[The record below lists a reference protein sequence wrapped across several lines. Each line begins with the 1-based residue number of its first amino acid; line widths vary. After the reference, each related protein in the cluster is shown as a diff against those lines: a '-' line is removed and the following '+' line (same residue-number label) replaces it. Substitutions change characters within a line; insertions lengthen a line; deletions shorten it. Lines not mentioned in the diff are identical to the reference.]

1 MTIKYHHH
9 HHPHHLERAT
19 VNLHLASQ
27 GSQNWRHSLG
37 AHIPWSFLLC
47 VGSSAPLTR
56 HCPSTL
62 RIIEAHTLIPCLHTT
77 GVRECWMYC
86 TIRLHP
92 QRCAEGGEGFLWQF
106 WSFIDLSSEHTTHL
120 SWIQHP
126 LPYLVDHLRN
136 PSKNSMN
143 LVKYEPPLHN
153 PMLNIPNK
161 SMIFLMQVD
170 PILNNLLR
178 YFPCHWCKAC
188 CFSAHS

>member
-37 AHIPWSFLLC
+37 AHLPWSFLLC
-47 VGSSAPLTR
+47 VGSSAPWQDTAHPLFPLLR
-56 HCPSTL
+56 HTHSFLAYTQLEWESVGCTALLGDIL
-62 RIIEAHTLIPCLHTT
+62 RDVRKVEKDSCGNFGHLSISRQNTQPICRGFNIHCHTSLIIFVT
-77 GVRECWMYC
+77 
-86 TIRLHP
+86 P
-92 QRCAEGGEGFLWQF
+92 QR
-106 WSFIDLSSEHTTHL
+106 T
-120 SWIQHP
+120 
-126 LPYLVDHLRN
+126 
-136 PSKNSMN
+136 MN